1 MPSGWLE
8 ACAALH
14 FCIHLSHLQ
23 PGVGR
28 SILRNPGDHSIMAII
43 SSTAVGNG
51 QKSAGVLTYRRTRGR
66 TIASQRVVT
75 NKSNTPLQ
83 QTQREQFRA
92 TSHILSVLA
101 FLINATCEKSK
112 YGSSRNNFFKT
123 NVTAF
128 GEADLDKLKTAAAQ
142 STPYNTLLH
151 CLFCITTIESYWAIG
166 SGNGI
171 VTPGTILGQNILTGS
186 LSITAYNATAAQC
199 KATKVAINKDGS
211 IAITDISSQI
221 TNDEGGASC
230 SLNAT
235 ASGSTSEINFEIIA
249 FQTPQGIVTN
259 QYILAKAL
267 PADPYDTGGSPGDV

>member
-1 MPSGWLE
+1 
-8 ACAALH
+8 
-14 FCIHLSHLQ
+14 
-23 PGVGR
+23 
-28 SILRNPGDHSIMAII
+28 MAII
-43 SSTAVGNG
+43 SSTAIGNG

-66 TIASQRVVT
+66 TIASQRVVS
-75 NKSNTPLQ
+75 NKSNTPRQ

-101 FLINATCEKSK
+101 FLINATCEKSR
-112 YGSSRNNFFKT
+112 YGSSRNNFFKANT
-123 NVTAF
+123 VAF

-142 STPYNTLLH
+142 STPYNTLLR
-151 CLFCITTIESYWAIG
+151 CLYCITTIESYWAIG

-171 VTPGTILGQNILTGS
+171 VTPGTILGQDILTGS

-199 KATKVAINKDGS
+199 KATKVAINHDGS

-221 TNDEGGASC
+221 TDDEGGVSC
-230 SLNAT
+230 SLEAT
-235 ASGSTSEINFEIIA
+235 ASGSASEINFEIIA

-267 PADPYDTGGSPGDV
+267 PEDPYDTGGSPGGV

>member
-1 MPSGWLE
+1 
-8 ACAALH
+8 
-14 FCIHLSHLQ
+14 
-23 PGVGR
+23 
-28 SILRNPGDHSIMAII
+28 MAII
-43 SSTAVGNG
+43 SSTAIGNG

-66 TIASQRVVT
+66 TIASQRVVS
-75 NKSNTPLQ
+75 NKSNTPFQ
-83 QTQREQFRA
+83 QIAREQFRA

-112 YGSSRNNFFKT
+112 YGSSRNNFFK
-123 NVTAF
+123 NNSVAF

-151 CLFCITTIESYWAIG
+151 CLFCITTAESYWALG

-171 VTPGTILGQNILTGS
+171 VTPGTILGEDILTAS

-221 TNDEGGASC
+221 TDDAGGASC
-230 SLNAT
+230 SLEAT
-235 ASGSTSEINFEIIA
+235 ASGSASEINFEIIA

-259 QYILAKAL
+259 KYILANAL
-267 PADPYDTGGSPGDV
+267 PEDPYQGGGSPGGV

>member
-1 MPSGWLE
+1 
-8 ACAALH
+8 
-14 FCIHLSHLQ
+14 
-23 PGVGR
+23 
-28 SILRNPGDHSIMAII
+28 MAII
-43 SSTAVGNG
+43 SSTAIGNG

-75 NKSNTPLQ
+75 NKSNTPRQ

-101 FLINATCEKSK
+101 FLINATCEKSR
-112 YGSSRNNFFKT
+112 YGSSRNNFFKMNT
-123 NVTAF
+123 TAF

-151 CLFCITTIESYWAIG
+151 CLYCITTIESYWAIG

-171 VTPGTILGQNILTGS
+171 VTPGAILGQNILTGS

-199 KATKVAINKDGS
+199 KATKVAINHDGS
-211 IAITDISSQI
+211 IAVTDISSQI
-221 TNDEGGASC
+221 TDDDGGASC
-230 SLNAT
+230 SLETT
-235 ASGSTSEINFEIIA
+235 ASGSATEINFEIIA
-249 FQTPQGIVTN
+249 FSTPQGIVTN

-267 PADPYDTGGSPGDV
+267 PDDPYDSGGSPGDV

>member
-1 MPSGWLE
+1 
-8 ACAALH
+8 
-14 FCIHLSHLQ
+14 
-23 PGVGR
+23 
-28 SILRNPGDHSIMAII
+28 MAII
-43 SSTAVGNG
+43 SSTAIGNG

-75 NKSNTPLQ
+75 NKSNTPRQ
-83 QTQREQFRA
+83 QIQREQFRA

-112 YGSSRNNFFKT
+112 YGSSRNNFFKANT
-123 NVTAF
+123 VAF

-142 STPYNTLLH
+142 STPYNTLLR
-151 CLFCITTIESYWAIG
+151 CLYCITTKESYWALG

-171 VTPGTILGQNILTGS
+171 VTPGAILGQNILTGS

-199 KATKVAINKDGS
+199 KATKVAINHDGS

-221 TNDEGGASC
+221 TDDEGGASC
-230 SLNAT
+230 SLEAT
-235 ASGSTSEINFEIIA
+235 ASGSATEINFEIIA

-267 PADPYDTGGSPGDV
+267 PGNPYNGGGSPGGV